1 MARGGR
7 LGLEGRVRPIC
18 ERDAYAHA
26 HQCDWWILGS
36 SPGTSYGGC
45 QPRHSLNL
53 HRRSGASKGCP
64 RTPDGWDTLGKSSG
78 SVKKTARPAD
88 AILMAVPPER
98 RWGESSRALMLRTK
112 YRCKMC
118 HKSCFIPCRLT
129 ASEFRQMEQGTF
141 NGTSSDEGTE
151 WE

>member
-1 MARGGR
+1 
-7 LGLEGRVRPIC
+7 
-18 ERDAYAHA
+18 
-26 HQCDWWILGS
+26 
-36 SPGTSYGGC
+36 
-45 QPRHSLNL
+45 
-53 HRRSGASKGCP
+53 
-64 RTPDGWDTLGKSSG
+64 
-78 SVKKTARPAD
+78 
-88 AILMAVPPER
+88 
-98 RWGESSRALMLRTK
+98 MLRTK